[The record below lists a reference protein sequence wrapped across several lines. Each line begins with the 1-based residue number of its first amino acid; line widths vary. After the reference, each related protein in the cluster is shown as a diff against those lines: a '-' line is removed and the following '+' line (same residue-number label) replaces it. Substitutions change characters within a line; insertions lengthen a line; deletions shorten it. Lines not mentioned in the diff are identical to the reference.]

1 MTVPM
6 VGEKATYFASTPVRQ
21 LMAHSTE
28 VSDPDRVLDF
38 EGFPGRWEILETA
51 EDTDGERFTTRMEL
65 GARSKLPVHAHP
77 HAEEQ
82 YEVVTGELEVQVDGE
97 WSTLT
102 AGERAVVPPDTPHT
116 FRNETDAEV
125 LNVHSPA
132 LRFEE
137 FFRGFHRLKIERGVE
152 MPPRGPKSAV
162 LLAMLLVEHEDEQV
176 VVSPP
181 HWVFRALARV
191 GSVLGYSLP
200 E

>member
-1 MTVPM
+1 MPTAAEA
-6 VGEKATYFASTPVRQ
+6 GERS
-21 LMAHSTE
+21 
-28 VSDPDRVLDF
+28 RVLDF
-38 EGFPGRWEILETA
+38 EGFPGRWEILETG
-51 EDTDGERFTTRMEL
+51 EETDGERFTTRMEL
-65 GARSKLPVHAHP
+65 EERSELPVHAHP
-77 HAEEQ
+77 HAEEH
-82 YEVVTGELEVQVDGE
+82 YEVVAGELEVQVGDE

-116 FRNETDAEV
+116 FRNETDAVV

-137 FFRGFHRLKIERGVE
+137 FFRGFHRLKIGRGVE
-152 MPPRGPKSAV
+152 MPPRGPKPAV

-181 HWVFRALARV
+181 QWVFRVLARV
-191 GSVLGYSLP
+191 GSLIGYRLP